1 MDEWKLVLFVLSSA
15 PSSSLP
21 DQAVSQLATDLNSL
35 PEANPNSKS
44 LYIVGHVG
52 FEACHSVRLRN
63 CVLQGGCLRHLLL
76 TICRFCLKVH
86 PAVLHGC
93 NQAVRSI
100 PIRMRCLAVYV
111 LPVLHQPPASPASS
125 ATPASSHLPTSASCW
140 GGCRWLVASG
150 WWLEGWA
157 EGVAGGVVLVAGGV
171 RLVAGA

>member
-111 LPVLHQPPASPASS
+111 LPVLHQPPAS
-125 ATPASSHLPTSASCW
+125 SHLPRLPPAPHLPPATCL
-140 GGCRWLVASG
+140 RQPLVGVAVAG
-150 WWLEGWA
+150 WWRAGGGWRGGRRGWREGWCW
-157 EGVAGGVVLVAGGV
+157 
-171 RLVAGA
+171 